1 MDIEDQTA
9 LEQNEGA
16 IDLDSFPDFDM
27 LLSPISSNWISE
39 FEISSSKTEFDDEFK
54 MEFPLLTQEE
64 TKEAEKTSLMQHALP
79 PLSPS
84 KVQNFSLKNTKDIP
98 SSDLHFPFLNGDEA
112 AEQSGD
118 DMMEEET
125 IENEMELLEK
135 EAKYLDAQMDFFESC
150 AKSGHRVGIKAKLR
164 ARQSIEQRLKLLKS
178 QGENQLLHDL
188 ITQQRVYVESIK
200 AMLALSPV
208 NEVRMALMT
217 PMESYIH
224 LGKDFIERKQTILSL
239 RKEKLDMT
247 YKFIEHKSHG
257 IDCNQPYQ
265 FSDMFDKFGKHYC
278 MHFAISKYDG
288 VSVFQAARAIYE
300 QYTEEDEALNHALG
314 TTAKRES
321 FGTIRCNFMHQHIVS
336 HVNGD
341 NKDWKNM
348 PEMESNGIFFCRFG
362 ENSAVL
368 TTDYVDQDDLHPYDT
383 KNRIRRDTSIGVV
396 LSGHEDDDGE
406 KFVVMKRFSMTK
418 LHMHPHKVSQKQQ
431 NRFFHNMQ

>member
-1 MDIEDQTA
+1 MP
-9 LEQNEGA
+9 EGEENA
-16 IDLDSFPDFDM
+16 AEGTGN
-27 LLSPISSNWISE
+27 SPIEAE

-64 TKEAEKTSLMQHALP
+64 TKEAEKT
-79 PLSPS
+79 
-84 KVQNFSLKNTKDIP
+84 N
-98 SSDLHFPFLNGDEA
+98 EA
-112 AEQSGD
+112 AEQSED
-118 DMMEEET
+118 DMMEEEI

-188 ITQQRVYVESIK
+188 VTQQRVYVESIK

-300 QYTEEDEALNHALG
+300 QYAEEDEALNHALG
-314 TTAKRES
+314 TTAKL
-321 FGTIRCNFMHQHIVS
+321 IWH
-336 HVNGD
+336 D
-341 NKDWKNM
+341 
-348 PEMESNGIFFCRFG
+348 
-362 ENSAVL
+362 
-368 TTDYVDQDDLHPYDT
+368 
-383 KNRIRRDTSIGVV
+383 
-396 LSGHEDDDGE
+396 
-406 KFVVMKRFSMTK
+406 
-418 LHMHPHKVSQKQQ
+418 
-431 NRFFHNMQ
+431 